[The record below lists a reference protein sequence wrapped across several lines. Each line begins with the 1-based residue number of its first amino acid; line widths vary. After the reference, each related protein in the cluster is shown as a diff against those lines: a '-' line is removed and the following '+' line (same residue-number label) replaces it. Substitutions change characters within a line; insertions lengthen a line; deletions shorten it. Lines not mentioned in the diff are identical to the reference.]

1 MCKKNNVEVRD
12 CGKRARTSF
21 LFEKLNVNCT
31 ELKTK
36 VVKVIHVNVWIE
48 LNLCKMPLLVFK
60 VTYLSA
66 IRSSL

>member
-1 MCKKNNVEVRD
+1 MQKEQCRKSET
-12 CGKRARTSF
+12 GKRARTSF

-36 VVKVIHVNVWIE
+36 VVKSIHVNVWIE